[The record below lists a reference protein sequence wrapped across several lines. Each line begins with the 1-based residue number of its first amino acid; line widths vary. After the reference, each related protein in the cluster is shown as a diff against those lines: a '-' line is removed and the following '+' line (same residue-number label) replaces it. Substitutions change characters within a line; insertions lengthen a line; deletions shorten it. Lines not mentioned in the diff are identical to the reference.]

1 MSAAPSAMPQ
11 LSAKETDSTILRLQG
26 TGRWFS
32 NPDEPKEKSRVLRN
46 IDLTI
51 NKGDFVTVIGAS
63 GCGKSTLLAGIGGF
77 TPFNEGSAEIR
88 IEGKWQ
94 AIGEPNRHRGVV
106 FQDYPVPEFLTARDN
121 IALGPNLYR
130 LGLLA
135 NSIPW
140 LARKAKAGHY
150 ELADEL
156 LENVG
161 LTEHAHKFP
170 RELSGGQRQRVAIAQ
185 AMAMHPEILLMD
197 EPFSGLD
204 PTSRENLQVLV
215 QKLHARLNNTVFF
228 VTHDLEEAVYLGTR
242 IIVLAKEKRPKD
254 GNPNELEN
262 IPGAVIVHQQTLE
275 DYKTPEAKGSQEFAE
290 LIRFLRTK
298 ITK

>member
-1 MSAAPSAMPQ
+1 MSTATADLPKPVTHDSAV
-11 LSAKETDSTILRLQG
+11 LRLNK
-26 TGRWFS
+26 TGKWY
-32 NPDEPKEKSRVLRN
+32 PDPDQPKLKSQILRN
-46 IDLTI
+46 IDL
-51 NKGDFVTVIGAS
+51 KVDKADFVTVVGAS

-77 TPFNEGSAEIR
+77 TPFNEGTAEIR
-88 IEGKWQ
+88 IGEKWEP
-94 AIGEPNRHRGVV
+94 IGEPNRHRGVV

-121 IALGPNLYR
+121 VALGPNLHR

-156 LENVG
+156 IQNVG
-161 LTEHAHKFP
+161 LAEHAHKFP
-170 RELSGGQRQRVAIAQ
+170 GELSGGQRQRVAIAQ

-215 QKLHARLNNTVFF
+215 QKLHSRLKNTIFF

-242 IIVLAKEKRPKD
+242 IIVLAKEKRPKEGSPD
-254 GNPNELEN
+254 ELEN
-262 IPGAVIVHQQTLE
+262 IPGAVIIHEQTLE
-275 DYKTPEAKGSQEFAE
+275 EYKTPESKGSKEFAE
-290 LIRFLRTK
+290 LVRFLRTK